1 MTTDR
6 KLNALG
12 VAMFLA
18 VVSAVYI
25 GIGVFVG
32 FVIWGGAG

>member
-6 KLNALG
+6 KLNVLATT
-12 VAMFLA
+12 MFLA

-25 GIGVFVG
+25 AIGVFIG
-32 FVIWGGAG
+32 WVIWGWG

>member
-1 MTTDR
+1 MSDDR

-18 VVSAVYI
+18 AVSAVYI
-25 GIGVFVG
+25 AIGVFAG
-32 FVIWGGAG
+32 WVIWH

>member
-6 KLNALG
+6 KPNMLAT
-12 VAMFLA
+12 AFFLA

-25 GIGVFVG
+25 ALGVFTG
-32 FVIWGGAG
+32 WVIWGLG